1 MSPTPS
7 LPPSELRSRLE
18 AEFRDRV
25 TLLYRSLQITP
36 PYHSVEKA
44 VLALRDTLTALPE
57 PALRATATELASR
70 NALFTQVFVVSG
82 LAKKN
87 RGIIRKLLADR
98 PELLTPECQPFADA
112 FKEPT

>member
-1 MSPTPS
+1 MATPPS
-7 LPPSELRSRLE
+7 LSPSELRTRLE
-18 AEFRDRV
+18 GDFRQRV

-44 VLALRDTLTALPE
+44 VLALRDTLTALSE
-57 PALRATATELASR
+57 PALRATATDLASR
-70 NALFTQVFVVSG
+70 IALFTQVFIDSG

-87 RGIIRKLLADR
+87 RGIICKLLADR

-112 FKEPT
+112 FKGPS